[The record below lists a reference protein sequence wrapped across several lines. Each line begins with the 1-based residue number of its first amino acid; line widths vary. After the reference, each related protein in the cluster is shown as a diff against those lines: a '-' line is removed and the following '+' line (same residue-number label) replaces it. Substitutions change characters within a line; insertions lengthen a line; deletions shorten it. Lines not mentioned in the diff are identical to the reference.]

1 MPTERARDR
10 LLRKLSGEISDK
22 RVLDAIAAVRR
33 ERFVRQADRHAA
45 YEDVALGI
53 AAGQTISQ
61 PTIVAIMLQ
70 EMELK
75 RFDRVLEIGTGS
87 GYQTAILGE
96 LAREVVTVE
105 RVPQLAESAR
115 EILERMGYDNVR
127 VEDAGPILGWP
138 AGAPYDAIVVA
149 AAAPRLPRTLLGQLE
164 IGGRLVI
171 PVGNLRE
178 QSLMK
183 VVRTMDGVVTRA
195 LGACRFVPLIGR
207 DAWSE
212 SDLSS

>member
-1 MPTERARDR
+1 MPVERARDR
-10 LLRKLSGEISDK
+10 LLRKLSGEISDR
-22 RVLDAIAAVRR
+22 RVLDAIAAVPR
-33 ERFVRQADRHAA
+33 ERFVRQADRHVA
-45 YEDVALGI
+45 YEDIALSI

-87 GYQTAILGE
+87 GYQAAVLGE
-96 LAREVVTVE
+96 MVREVVTVE
-105 RVPQLAESAR
+105 RVPELADSAR
-115 EILERMGYDNVR
+115 LLLTRLGYGNVR
-127 VEDAGPILGWP
+127 VEEAGVGLGRPEDAPF
-138 AGAPYDAIVVA
+138 DAIVVA
-149 AAAPRLPRTLLGQLE
+149 AAAPRIPRTLLGQLE
-164 IGGRLVI
+164 IGGRLII
-171 PVGNLRE
+171 PVGSLRE

-212 SDLSS
+212 YDLRG

>member
-1 MPTERARDR
+1 MPVERARDR
-10 LLRKLSGEISDK
+10 LLRKLSREISDK
-22 RVLDAIAAVRR
+22 RVLDAIAAVPR
-33 ERFVRQADRHAA
+33 ERFVRQADRHVA
-45 YEDVALGI
+45 YDDIALGI

-61 PTIVAIMLQ
+61 PTIVAVMLQ

-87 GYQTAILGE
+87 GYQAAVLAE
-96 LAREVVTVE
+96 LVREVVTVE
-105 RVPQLAESAR
+105 RVPELAESAR
-115 EILERMGYDNVR
+115 LLLAHLGYSNIR
-127 VEDAGPILGWP
+127 VEEAGVGLGRPEDAPF
-138 AGAPYDAIVVA
+138 DAIVVA
-149 AAAPRLPRTLLGQLE
+149 AAAPRIPRTLVGQLQV
-164 IGGRLVI
+164 GGRLII

-178 QSLMK
+178 QSLVK

-212 SDLSS
+212 SDLRS

>member
-1 MPTERARDR
+1 MPAERARDR

-22 RVLDAIAAVRR
+22 RILDAIAAVRR
-33 ERFVRQADRHAA
+33 ERFVRQADRHVA
-45 YEDVALGI
+45 YDDVALGI

-87 GYQTAILGE
+87 GYQAAVLSE
-96 LAREVVTVE
+96 LVREVVTVE
-105 RVPQLAESAR
+105 RVPELAESSR
-115 EILERMGYDNVR
+115 EILARMGYDNVR
-127 VEDAGPILGWP
+127 VENAGATLGWP
-138 AGAPYDAIVVA
+138 ADAPYDAIVVA
-149 AAAPRLPRTLLGQLE
+149 AAAPRLPRTLIGQLE

-183 VVRTMDGVVTRA
+183 VVRTLDGVVTRA

-207 DAWSE
+207 DAWAE
-212 SDLSS
+212 SDLGN

>member
-115 EILERMGYDNVR
+115 EVLKRMGYDNVR

>member
-1 MPTERARDR
+1 MPVERARDR

-22 RVLDAIAAVRR
+22 RVLGAIAAVPR
-33 ERFVRQADRHAA
+33 ERFVRQADRHVA
-45 YEDVALGI
+45 YDDIALGI

-61 PTIVAIMLQ
+61 PTIIAIMLQ

-87 GYQTAILGE
+87 GYQAALLGE
-96 LAREVVTVE
+96 LVREVVTVE
-105 RVPQLAESAR
+105 RVPELADSAGLLLAR
-115 EILERMGYDNVR
+115 LGYSNVSVEEAGAGLGR
-127 VEDAGPILGWP
+127 PEDAPF
-138 AGAPYDAIVVA
+138 DAIVVA
-149 AAAPRLPRTLLGQLE
+149 AAAPRIPRTLLGQLE
-164 IGGRLVI
+164 VGGRLII

-183 VVRTMDGVVTRA
+183 VVRTFDGAVTRA

-212 SDLSS
+212 SDL

>member
-1 MPTERARDR
+1 MPAERARDR

-22 RVLDAIAAVRR
+22 RVLDAIATVRR
-33 ERFVRQADRHAA
+33 ERFVRQADRHVA
-45 YEDVALGI
+45 YDDVALGI

-61 PTIVAIMLQ
+61 PTIIAIMLQ

-87 GYQTAILGE
+87 GYQAAVLSE
-96 LAREVVTVE
+96 LVREVVTVE
-105 RVPQLAESAR
+105 RVPELAESSR
-115 EILERMGYDNVR
+115 EILARMGYDNVR
-127 VEDAGPILGWP
+127 VENAGAILGWP
-138 AGAPYDAIVVA
+138 ADAPYDAIVVA
-149 AAAPRLPRTLLGQLE
+149 AAAPRLPRTLIGQLE

-183 VVRTMDGVVTRA
+183 VVRTLDGVVTRA

-207 DAWSE
+207 DAWAE
-212 SDLSS
+212 SDLGN

>member
-1 MPTERARDR
+1 MPVERARDR

-22 RVLDAIAAVRR
+22 RVIDAIAAVPR
-33 ERFVRQADRHAA
+33 ERFVRQADRHVA
-45 YEDVALGI
+45 YEDIALGI

-70 EMELK
+70 EMELR

-87 GYQTAILGE
+87 GYQAAVLGE
-96 LAREVVTVE
+96 LVREVVTVE
-105 RVPQLAESAR
+105 RVPELADSAR
-115 EILERMGYDNVR
+115 LLLARLGYSNVR
-127 VEDAGPILGWP
+127 VEEAGVALGRP
-138 AGAPYDAIVVA
+138 GDGRFDAIVVA
-149 AAAPRLPRTLLGQLE
+149 AAAPRIPRTLLGQLE
-164 IGGRLVI
+164 VGGRLVI

-178 QSLMK
+178 QSLVK
-183 VVRTMDGVVTRA
+183 AVRTMDGVVTRA

-207 DAWSE
+207 EAWSE

>member
-1 MPTERARDR
+1 MPVERARDR
-10 LLRKLSGEISDK
+10 LLRKLSGQISDK
-22 RVLDAIAAVRR
+22 RVLDAIAAVPR
-33 ERFVRQADRHAA
+33 ERFVRQADRHVA
-45 YEDVALGI
+45 YEDIALSI
-53 AAGQTISQ
+53 PAGQTISQ

-87 GYQTAILGE
+87 GYQAAILGE

-105 RVPQLAESAR
+105 RVPELADSAR
-115 EILERMGYDNVR
+115 MLLTRLGYTNIS
-127 VEDAGPILGWP
+127 VEEAGVALGSPGDAPF
-138 AGAPYDAIVVA
+138 DAIVVA
-149 AAAPRLPRTLLGQLE
+149 AAAPRIPRNLLLQLE

-178 QSLMK
+178 QSLIK
-183 VVRTMDGVVTRA
+183 AVRTMDGVVTRS

-207 DAWSE
+207 EAWSE
-212 SDLSS
+212 SDLSD

>member
-1 MPTERARDR
+1 MPVERARDR

-22 RVLDAIAAVRR
+22 RVLGAIAAVPR
-33 ERFVRQADRHAA
+33 ERFVRQADRHVA
-45 YEDVALGI
+45 YDDIALGI

-87 GYQTAILGE
+87 GYQAALLGE

-105 RVPQLAESAR
+105 RVPELADSAGLLLAR
-115 EILERMGYDNVR
+115 LGYSNVSVEEAGVGLGR
-127 VEDAGPILGWP
+127 PEDAPF
-138 AGAPYDAIVVA
+138 DAIVVA
-149 AAAPRLPRTLLGQLE
+149 AAAPRIPRTLLGQLE
-164 IGGRLVI
+164 VGGRLII

-183 VVRTMDGVVTRA
+183 VVRTFDGAVTRA

-212 SDLSS
+212 SDL

>member
-1 MPTERARDR
+1 MPVERARDR

-22 RVLDAIAAVRR
+22 RVLGAIAAVPR
-33 ERFVRQADRHAA
+33 ERFVRQADRHVA
-45 YEDVALGI
+45 YDDIALGI

-61 PTIVAIMLQ
+61 PTIIAIMLQ

-87 GYQTAILGE
+87 GYQAALLGE
-96 LAREVVTVE
+96 LVREVVTVE
-105 RVPQLAESAR
+105 RVPELADSAGLLLAR
-115 EILERMGYDNVR
+115 LGYSNVSVEEAGVGLGR
-127 VEDAGPILGWP
+127 PEDAPF
-138 AGAPYDAIVVA
+138 DAIVVA
-149 AAAPRLPRTLLGQLE
+149 AAAPRIPRTLVGQLE
-164 IGGRLVI
+164 VGGRLII

-183 VVRTMDGVVTRA
+183 VVRTFDGAVTRA

-212 SDLSS
+212 SDL

>member
-1 MPTERARDR
+1 MPAERARDR

-87 GYQTAILGE
+87 GYQAAILGE

-105 RVPQLAESAR
+105 RVPQLSESAR

-127 VEDAGPILGWP
+127 VEDAGSILGWP

-149 AAAPRLPRTLLGQLE
+149 AAAPRLPRTLIGQLE

-183 VVRTMDGVVTRA
+183 VVRTMDGAVTRA

>member
-1 MPTERARDR
+1 MPVERARDR

-22 RVLDAIAAVRR
+22 RVIDAIAAVPR
-33 ERFVRQADRHAA
+33 ERFVRPVERHVA
-45 YEDVALGI
+45 YEDIALGI

-70 EMELK
+70 ELELR

-87 GYQTAILGE
+87 GYQAALLAE

-105 RVPQLAESAR
+105 RVPELAESAR
-115 EILERMGYDNVR
+115 LLLDRLGYGNIR
-127 VEDAGPILGWP
+127 VEEAGPLLGRP
-138 AGAPYDAIVVA
+138 GDAPFDAIVVA
-149 AAAPRLPRTLLGQLE
+149 AAAPRIPQNLVGQLE
-164 IGGRLVI
+164 FGGRLVI
-171 PVGNLRE
+171 PVGSLRE
-178 QSLMK
+178 QSLLK

-207 DAWSE
+207 DAWPESE
-212 SDLSS
+212 LTS

>member
-1 MPTERARDR
+1 MPVERARDR
-10 LLRKLSGEISDK
+10 LLRKLSGQISDK
-22 RVLDAIAAVRR
+22 RVLDAIAAVPR
-33 ERFVRQADRHAA
+33 ERFVRQADRHVA
-45 YEDVALGI
+45 YDDIALSI

-61 PTIVAIMLQ
+61 PTIIAIMLQ
-70 EMELK
+70 ELELK

-87 GYQTAILGE
+87 GYQAAILGE
-96 LAREVVTVE
+96 LVREVVTVE
-105 RVPQLAESAR
+105 RVPELVDSAR
-115 EILERMGYDNVR
+115 QLLARLGYTNIS
-127 VEDAGPILGWP
+127 VEEAGVALGCPGDARF
-138 AGAPYDAIVVA
+138 DAIVVA
-149 AAAPRLPRTLLGQLE
+149 AAAPRIPRTLVGQLQV
-164 IGGRLVI
+164 GGRLII

-212 SDLSS
+212 SDLRS